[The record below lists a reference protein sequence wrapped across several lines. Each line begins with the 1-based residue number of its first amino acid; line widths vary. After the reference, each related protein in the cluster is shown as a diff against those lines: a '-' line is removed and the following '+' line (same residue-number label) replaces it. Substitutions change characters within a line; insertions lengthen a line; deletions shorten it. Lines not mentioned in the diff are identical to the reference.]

1 MLKMS
6 KLTAWKSTH
15 NNKLFCALIAAFA
28 VKIGNSAAC
37 FVHNS
42 LGNFNGFIRND
53 IGNAAFVKAVK
64 NAVRCLFDGIYG
76 NYCVKRSFKRTVI
89 EPSGGN
95 NDKIHGKK
103 NFAKGNVLKTAQK
116 HPAENIRA
124 AGGGTAQKN
133 NSHADAH
140 ANSAENCGKKN
151 AARIFWKKNVKC
163 VGYKGKYNNASQSA

>member
-76 NYCVKRSFKRTVI
+76 NAMSWAIKQFKH
-89 EPSGGN
+89 ENGLSG
-95 NDKIHGKK
+95 DS
-103 NFAKGNVLKTAQK
+103 VD
-116 HPAENIRA
+116 AETWRA
-124 AGGGTAQKN
+124 LGVMLF
-133 NSHADAH
+133 
-140 ANSAENCGKKN
+140 E
-151 AARIFWKKNVKC
+151 
-163 VGYKGKYNNASQSA
+163 